1 MTYELK
7 IKSKHLAEE
16 ARIIRFEEKKN
27 KKLAKKAREH
37 QNHERSE
44 TLLRTAR
51 SLHNHRVWD
60 VRKEA
65 RATNLARAYLAGV
78 PYASVEQKRVESKEW
93 DFQSNVV
100 PRIAK
105 MASKYGSREVSRE
118 EVRSW
123 LNA

>member
-16 ARIIRFEEKKN
+16 ARIIRFEENKN
-27 KKLAKKAREH
+27 KKLAKRAREH

-60 VRKEA
+60 VRNEA

-93 DFQSNVV
+93 VFQSIVV